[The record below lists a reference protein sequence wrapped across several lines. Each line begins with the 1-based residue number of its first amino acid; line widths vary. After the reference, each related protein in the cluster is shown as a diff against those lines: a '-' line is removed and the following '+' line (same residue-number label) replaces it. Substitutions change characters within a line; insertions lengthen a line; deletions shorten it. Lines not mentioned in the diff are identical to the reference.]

1 MAKKYFQIKKT
12 ESIFDIRKRFNKIY
26 PNLAL
31 HFTKKP
37 DEAPDSKNVL
47 EVYQE
52 IGKAVKTMKEGK
64 VDISPERTIL
74 DIVED
79 FANELKL
86 NVAISKPRVSYDYAP
101 KGELVHYYA
110 NLSLNPTIETFNSI
124 KKDKEDYYHWF

>member
-12 ESIFDIRKRFNKIY
+12 ETIFDIRKRFNKIY

-37 DEAPDSKNVL
+37 DEVPESKNIL
-47 EVYQE
+47 GVYQE
-52 IGKAVKTMKEGK
+52 IGQAVKSMKEGK
-64 VDISPERTIL
+64 VDISPERTVL
-74 DIVED
+74 EIVED

-86 NVAISKPRVSYDYAP
+86 NVAICKPCVEYDYAP

-110 NLSLNPTIETFNSI
+110 NLDLNPTIESFNKI